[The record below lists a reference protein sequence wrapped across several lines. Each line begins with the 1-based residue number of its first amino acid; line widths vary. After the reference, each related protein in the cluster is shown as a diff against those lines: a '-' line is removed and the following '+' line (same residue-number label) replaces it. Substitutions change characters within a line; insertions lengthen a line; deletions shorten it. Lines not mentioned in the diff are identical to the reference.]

1 MVTPVAGIP
10 LLPGRLVLMLLLLS
24 ASGAGL
30 VQVCP
35 GPLASTSGC
44 SCAVDRP
51 KAHGA
56 QSVGRRVSCSKEELL
71 ELPDF
76 SLFPNRTVTL
86 KFLYTRL
93 VFCGRFTRRK
103 QSRTPFFV
111 TLHENSGF
119 WKVLFFL
126 MHSASSLNASVP
138 SAARDISSRCGML
151 GSLVDVRVIPDILQS
166 AQSLQTLS
174 QVG

>member
-1 MVTPVAGIP
+1 MA
-10 LLPGRLVLMLLLLS
+10 RL
-24 ASGAGL
+24 
-30 VQVCP
+30 
-35 GPLASTSGC
+35 
-44 SCAVDRP
+44 AVVEVIEDN
-51 KAHGA
+51 
-56 QSVGRRVSCSKEELL
+56 L
-71 ELPDF
+71 
-76 SLFPNRTVTL
+76 LFPHILILVR

-93 VFCGRFTRRK
+93 VFCGTFTRRK

-111 TLHENSGF
+111 TLPENSGF

-126 MHSASSLNASVP
+126 MHSVSSLNASVP

-166 AQSLQTLS
+166 AQSLQTVS